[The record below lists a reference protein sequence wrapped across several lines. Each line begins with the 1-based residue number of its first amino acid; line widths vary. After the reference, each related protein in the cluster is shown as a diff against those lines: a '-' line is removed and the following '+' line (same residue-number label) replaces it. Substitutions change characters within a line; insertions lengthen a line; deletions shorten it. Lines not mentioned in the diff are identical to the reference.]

1 MPFSIIRDDITRLE
15 TDCIVNAAN
24 NRLKQGGGV
33 CGAIFRAADAKKLQA
48 ACDAIGFCETGDAV
62 LTPGFDLTAKAIIH
76 TVGPVWQGGM
86 RDEENLLRRC
96 YWSSLELAADS
107 GFESVAF
114 PLISSGI
121 YGYPKDQALQV
132 AVSAIRSFL
141 KTHDLMVSLV
151 VFDRSAFELAGSL
164 ADDIQSY
171 IDDHYVDLN
180 RVVRSG
186 QVRFGCPRRKC
197 SPGSLEDIRIAEESL
212 PLKLTQPAETF
223 SELLLKWIDEK
234 GLEDSTV
241 YKRANIDRRLFSK
254 IRSNKD
260 YRVSKP
266 TALALGI
273 ALGLERPEII
283 DLLAR
288 AGYAL
293 SPSSKSDIIIDY
305 FIRQKKIRYF

>member
-1 MPFSIIRDDITRLE
+1 M
-15 TDCIVNAAN
+15 
-24 NRLKQGGGV
+24 
-33 CGAIFRAADAKKLQA
+33 
-48 ACDAIGFCETGDAV
+48 
-62 LTPGFDLTAKAIIH
+62 
-76 TVGPVWQGGM
+76 
-86 RDEENLLRRC
+86 
-96 YWSSLELAADS
+96 
-107 GFESVAF
+107 
-114 PLISSGI
+114 
-121 YGYPKDQALQV
+121 
-132 AVSAIRSFL
+132 
-141 KTHDLMVSLV
+141 
-151 VFDRSAFELAGSL
+151 
-164 ADDIQSY
+164 
-171 IDDHYVDLN
+171 
-180 RVVRSG
+180 
-186 QVRFGCPRRKC
+186 
-197 SPGSLEDIRIAEESL
+197 

-305 FIRQKKIRYF
+305 FIRQKKYDIFEINQALFAFGESVLIG